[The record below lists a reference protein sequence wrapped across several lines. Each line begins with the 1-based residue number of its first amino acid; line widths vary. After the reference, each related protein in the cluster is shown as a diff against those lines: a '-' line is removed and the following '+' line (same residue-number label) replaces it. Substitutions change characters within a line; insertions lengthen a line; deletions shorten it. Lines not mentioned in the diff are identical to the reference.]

1 MLTFVDITVMTGVTP
16 VILLY
21 SLHLL
26 FMDSILFALIF
37 CTDLETRLPALNFM
51 SGD

>member
-1 MLTFVDITVMTGVTP
+1 MLTFVDKTVMTGVTS

-26 FMDSILFALIF
+26 FMESILFAFIF

-51 SGD
+51 SSD